1 MSGKRKNS
9 KDGSSGSSLSDG
21 KLRSPE
27 KKKVNEVSMGESCSL
42 LDSSFNEMLDGLGL
56 WRQTVGQKS
65 IGFSYR

>member
-9 KDGSSGSSLSDG
+9 KDASSGSSLSDG

-27 KKKVNEVSMGESCSL
+27 KKKVNEVSMGKSCSL

-56 WRQTVGQKS
+56 
-65 IGFSYR
+65 